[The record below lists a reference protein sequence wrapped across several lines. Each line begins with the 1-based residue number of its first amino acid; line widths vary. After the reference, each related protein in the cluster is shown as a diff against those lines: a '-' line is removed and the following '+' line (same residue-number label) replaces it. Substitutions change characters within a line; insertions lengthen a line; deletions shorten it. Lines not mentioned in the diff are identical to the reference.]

1 MLVASEKDNM
11 QKLLKLQK
19 SNSIKEQSLPRDNYE
34 TVEPWPNKEP
44 LFSGMNTIG
53 QGSAT

>member
-1 MLVASEKDNM
+1 MLVASEKDM
-11 QKLLKLQK
+11 QKLLILQK

-44 LFSGMNTIG
+44 LFSGMN
-53 QGSAT
+53 SLP